1 MFEVLYLFKYWR
13 IWWIVEKQ
21 KLFDIEDQKNI
32 YDIILSYIINIMK
45 KKQLTKAQII
55 KLAYQLSK
63 LLIKPKSQQ

>member
-1 MFEVLYLFKYWR
+1 M
-13 IWWIVEKQ
+13 Q